1 MGYFFCKMFNMVL
14 LKGLKK
20 TLLNLAFFFINKKL
34 IMKLLRIGKIGNEK
48 PAILDKDKNYKDLSS
63 IIKDFDPNTLN
74 FETLDKLKKLDVSKL
89 PNLDPTSRIGA
100 CVSKPSKFIG
110 IGLNFKDHA
119 KEQNLPIPKEP
130 IIFSKFT
137 NCVCGPNDDIIVPK
151 NSNHTDWEVEIGFVI
166 GKKATYVSEDNAL
179 DHVLGFLVNDVSER
193 NFQKNKGLTW
203 DKGKGFDTFGPIGPY
218 IITKD
223 EVNDFQKLNMF
234 LDVDG
239 KRMQTGN
246 TEEMIFD
253 IKTLVSY
260 MSHCMTLYPGDIC
273 CTGTPP
279 GVGENMKP
287 PVFLKG
293 GEKVKLGIDK
303 LGEQNH
309 NVKAY

>member
-1 MGYFFCKMFNMVL
+1 MKLCRVGN
-14 LKGLKK
+14 
-20 TLLNLAFFFINKKL
+20 INK
-34 IMKLLRIGKIGNEK
+34 EK
-48 PAILDKDKNYKDLSS
+48 PALIDKDNNFRDLSS
-63 IIKDFDPNTLN
+63 IVKDFNPDTLN
-74 FETLDKLKKLDVSKL
+74 FETLEKIKGTNVSKL
-89 PNLDPTSRIGA
+89 PIIDSKTRIGA

-119 KEQNLPIPKEP
+119 EEQNLPIPKEP

-137 NCVCGPNDDIIVPK
+137 NCISGPNDDIIVPK
-151 NSNHTDWEVEIGFVI
+151 NSNHTDWEVELGFVI
-166 GKKATYVSEDNAL
+166 GKKTSYVEKENAL
-179 DHVLGFLVNDVSER
+179 DHVLGFFLVNDISER

-218 IITKD
+218 ILTKD
-223 EVNDFQKLNMF
+223 ELPDYQKLKMF
-234 LDVDG
+234 LDVNG

-246 TEEMIFD
+246 TEQMIFD

-293 GEKVKLGIDK
+293 GEEVKLGVEK

-309 NVKAY
+309 KVKSYNS

>member
-1 MGYFFCKMFNMVL
+1 
-14 LKGLKK
+14 
-20 TLLNLAFFFINKKL
+20 
-34 IMKLLRIGKIGNEK
+34 MKLCRIGNAGEEK
-48 PAILDKDKNYKDLSS
+48 PAIIDQDNNFRDLSS
-63 IIKDFDPNTLN
+63 LVEDLNPSTLN
-74 FETLDKLKKLDVSKL
+74 FENLDKIQNSDILNLPKLDT
-89 PNLDPTSRIGA
+89 NSRIGA

-119 KEQNLPIPKEP
+119 EEQNLPIPKEP

-137 NCVCGPNDDIIVPK
+137 SCVAGPNDPIIVPK
-151 NSNHTDWEVEIGFVI
+151 GSNHTDWEVELGFVI
-166 GKKATYVSEDNAL
+166 GKKAINVSVDEAM
-179 DHVLGFLVNDVSER
+179 DHVLGFFLVNDVSER

-203 DKGKGFDTFGPIGPY
+203 DKGKGFDTFGPIGPF

-223 EVNDFQKLNMF
+223 ELPDYQNLNMF

-246 TEEMIFD
+246 TEQMIFD

-260 MSHCMTLYPGDIC
+260 MSSCMSLHPGDIC

-287 PVFLKG
+287 PHFLKG
-293 GEKVKLGIDK
+293 GEEVTLGIDK
-303 LGEQNH
+303 LGEQKH
-309 NVKAY
+309 TVIPYKD

>member
-1 MGYFFCKMFNMVL
+1 
-14 LKGLKK
+14 
-20 TLLNLAFFFINKKL
+20 
-34 IMKLLRIGKIGNEK
+34 MKLCRIGKLGEEK
-48 PAILDKDKNYKDLSS
+48 PALIDSNNNYKDLSS
-63 IIKDFDPNTLN
+63 IISDFDPTTLT
-74 FETLDKLKKLDVSKL
+74 FETLEKIKKTDISKF
-89 PNLDPTSRIGA
+89 PNLDPRARVGS

-137 NCVCGPNDDIIVPK
+137 NCISGPNDDIVVPK

-166 GKKATYVSEDNAL
+166 GKKALYVTKENAL
-179 DHVLGFLVNDVSER
+179 EHVLGFFLVNDVSER

-223 EVNDFQKLNMF
+223 ELPDFQNLNMF

-246 TEEMIFD
+246 TKEMIFD

-260 MSHCMTLYPGDIC
+260 MSHCMSLHPGDIC

-293 GEKVKLGIDK
+293 GEQVVLGIDK
-303 LGEQNH
+303 LGKQIH
-309 NVKAY
+309 KVKAY

>member
-1 MGYFFCKMFNMVL
+1 M
-14 LKGLKK
+14 
-20 TLLNLAFFFINKKL
+20 KL
-34 IMKLLRIGKIGNEK
+34 IRLGELGKER
-48 PAILDKDKNYKDLSS
+48 PALIDKDGIFRDLSS
-63 IIKDFDPNTLN
+63 VINDLDPNTLN
-74 FETLDKLKKLDVSKL
+74 FETIDKIKKVDISSLPKLD
-89 PNLDPTSRIGA
+89 PNLRIGP

-119 KEQNLPIPKEP
+119 EEQNLPIPKEP

-137 NCVCGPNDDIIVPK
+137 SCITGPNDPIIVPK
-151 NSNHTDWEVEIGFVI
+151 GSEHTDWEVELGFVI
-166 GKKATYVSEDNAL
+166 GKKAINVSIEQAL
-179 DHVLGFLVNDVSER
+179 EHVLGFFLVNDVSER

-223 EVNDFQKLNMF
+223 ELPDFQKLNMS

-246 TEEMIFD
+246 TEQMIFD

-260 MSHCMTLYPGDIC
+260 MSSCMSLHPGDIC

-279 GVGENMKP
+279 GVGENMSP
-287 PVFLKG
+287 PKFLKG
-293 GEKVKLGIDK
+293 GEEVVLSIDK
-303 LGEQNH
+303 LGTQKH
-309 NVKAY
+309 KVHSFK